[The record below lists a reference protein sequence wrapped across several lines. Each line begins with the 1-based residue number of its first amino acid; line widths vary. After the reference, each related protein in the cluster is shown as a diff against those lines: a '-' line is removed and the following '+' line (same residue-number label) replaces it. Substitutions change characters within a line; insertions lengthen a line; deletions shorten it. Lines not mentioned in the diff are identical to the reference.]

1 MSFLTR
7 FWPVACLMGAL
18 LLATCQQKKVPA
30 AANPNALF
38 RLVSPAQSHVTFR
51 NDLAED
57 ELTNVL
63 VYEYTYNGGGVALGD
78 VTGDG
83 LDDMYFTAN
92 KGDNRLYVN
101 RGHLRFEDVT
111 QSAGVAL
118 PEGWKTGVTM
128 VDINADGQLDM
139 YVCRSGDRPGRQ
151 RQNQLFVNLGP
162 DKQGVPHFQEQAA
175 ACGLADSAFSTQAV
189 FFDYD
194 HDQDLDMLLLNHSPR
209 RFESL
214 DDSYIKQLLA
224 TPDPLTGLKLYQ
236 NEGGLAGRLPHF
248 REVAAAAGL
257 LNTRLSFGLGASV
270 TDFNGDGWPDIYVSS
285 DYLAPDYLY
294 INNRDGTFTDRL
306 GEQMGHTS
314 LSSMGNDA
322 ADINN
327 DGTPDLVTLDMLP
340 ADNRRQKLLFASDN
354 FELFQV
360 REQVGLHAQYMR
372 NMLHLNNGNGTFSE
386 VGQLAGMSN
395 TDWSWA
401 ALLADYDNDGWK
413 DLFVTNGFL
422 HDYTNLDFLKYMG
435 DFLHDRQGDVQR
447 KTLLEL
453 VRKMPSSNMTG
464 YAFRN
469 QGGTSFA
476 NVSTAWGITT
486 PANGNGAAYADL
498 DNDGDLDLVVN
509 NLNGPAF
516 LYENRASKLLKNH
529 ALTVRLE
536 GAGQN
541 RLGIGARVTLY
552 RAGASQVQEQLVSR
566 GYQSSVSP
574 VLHFGLG
581 PGAPPD
587 SVRVEWPSGRQQV
600 VAPVPTTGPLIL
612 READAH
618 PARRARLAS
627 PTAPVFTEIVSPLQ
641 ATAPENNVNDF
652 KRQPL
657 LVNSLSYGGPCLAQA
672 DVNGDGRADLFMG
685 GAAGYPGRVF
695 AQQANGQFTELYE
708 PALAA
713 DNLPEDSAALF
724 FDTDG
729 DGDQDLYV
737 GSGGY
742 DNFMPADALLQDRLY
757 INDGRGN
764 FGLSPTSLPFM
775 PNSTGCVRA
784 ADVNGDGHPDLF
796 VGGRVVPGRYP
807 EPPASY
813 LLLND
818 GRGHFTDQTAS
829 WAPALRHLG
838 MVTDAAWVDMNG
850 DQRPDLVTVGE
861 WLPVQV
867 WLHEGGHL
875 AERTATYLP
884 GQLAGWWNT
893 LLVKDLN
900 GDGKPDFV
908 VGNMGLNTQC
918 RASAQE
924 PAELVYKDFDD
935 NGAVDPILCL
945 YNQGKSYPYV
955 SRDELLDQVS
965 MTRSRFPNYASYAG
979 AGLTDIFSKEELQGA
994 KVLRATHLETTC
1006 LLSTPQAR
1014 YRLAP
1019 LPPEAQYAPVYALA
1033 ADDYDGDGHPDLLL
1047 GGNSSHSRVR
1057 FGKADASYGLLLRG
1071 DGQGHFAAVPPAR
1084 AGLRVQGDIRSFAQV
1099 GRVLLVGRNS
1109 QSVQAYTLPVLPRN
1123 RPIAGRRATARPQRL
1138 SLAR

>member
-1 MSFLTR
+1 MVLFTR
-7 FWPVACLMGAL
+7 FGLVACVAWAL
-18 LLATCQQKKVPA
+18 LLAACQQKKAPA

-38 RLVSPAQSHVTFR
+38 RLVSSAQSHVTFR

-78 VTGDG
+78 VNGDG
-83 LDDMYFTAN
+83 LDDIYFTAN
-92 KGDNRLYVN
+92 KGNNRLYVN
-101 RGHLRFEDVT
+101 RGKLRFEEVT
-111 QSAGVAL
+111 QAAGVAL

-151 RQNQLFVNLGP
+151 RQNQLFVNLGA
-162 DKQGVPHFQEQAA
+162 DKRGVPHFREQAA

-209 RFESL
+209 RFEGL
-214 DDSYIKQLLA
+214 DESYIKQLLA

-236 NEGGLAGRLPHF
+236 NEGGSAGSLPHF

-270 TDFNGDGWPDIYVSS
+270 TDFNRDGWPDIYVSS
-285 DYLAPDYLY
+285 DYLAADYLY
-294 INNRDGTFTDRL
+294 INNKDGTFTDRL

-360 REQVGLHAQYMR
+360 REQAGLHKQYMR

-386 VGQLAGMSN
+386 VGQLAGISN
-395 TDWSWA
+395 TDWSWSP
-401 ALLADYDNDGWK
+401 LLADYDNDGWK

-447 KTLLEL
+447 QTLLEL

-469 QGGTSFA
+469 LGGANFT
-476 NVSTAWGITT
+476 NVSTTWGITT

-509 NLNGPAF
+509 NLNGLAF
-516 LYENRASKLLKNH
+516 LYENRANKLLKNR

-581 PGAPPD
+581 AGAPPD
-587 SVRVEWPSGRQQV
+587 SLRVEWPSGRQQV
-600 VAPVPTTGPLIL
+600 VAPLLAAGPLVL
-612 READAH
+612 REAAAS
-618 PARRARLAS
+618 PAQRARLAS
-627 PTAPVFTEIVSPLQ
+627 PTSTVFAEVASPLQ
-641 ATAPENNVNDF
+641 ATATENDVNDF

-657 LVNSLSYGGPCLAQA
+657 LVNSLSYSGPCLAQA
-672 DVNGDGRADLFMG
+672 DVNGDGRPDVFMG
-685 GAAGYPGRVF
+685 GAAGYPGRIF
-695 AQQANGQFTELYE
+695 AQQANGQFAELYE

-724 FDTDG
+724 FDADG

-742 DNFMPADALLQDRLY
+742 DNFVPTDALLQDRLY
-757 INDGRGN
+757 FNDGRGN
-764 FGLSPTSLPFM
+764 FGLSPASLPFM
-775 PNSTGCVRA
+775 PTSTGCVRA

-807 EPPASY
+807 EAPTSC

-818 GRGHFTDQTAS
+818 GHGRFTDQTAR

-850 DQRPDLVTVGE
+850 DHHPDLVTVGE

-867 WLHEGGHL
+867 WLNEGGHL
-875 AERTATYLP
+875 VERTATYLP
-884 GQLAGWWNT
+884 GPLTGWWNT

-900 GDGKPDFV
+900 NDGKPDLV
-908 VGNMGLNTQC
+908 IGNMGLNTQC
-918 RASAQE
+918 RASARQ
-924 PAELVYKDFDD
+924 PAELYYKDFDD
-935 NGAVDPILCL
+935 NGAVDPILCF

-994 KVLRATHLETTC
+994 KMLRANRLETSC
-1006 LLSTPQAR
+1006 LLSTPQTK
-1014 YRLAP
+1014 YQLAP
-1019 LPPEAQYAPVYALA
+1019 LPPEAQYTPVYALA
-1033 ADDYDGDGHPDLLL
+1033 AGDYDGDGHPDLLL
-1047 GGNSSHSRVR
+1047 GGNVSHSRVR
-1057 FGKADASYGLLLRG
+1057 FGNADAGHGLLLRG
-1071 DGQGHFAAVPPAR
+1071 NGRGGFAAVPAR
-1084 AGLRVQGDIRSFAQV
+1084 QAGLRVAGDIRSFAQV
-1099 GRVLLVGRNS
+1099 GGVLLVGRS
-1109 QSVQAYTLPVLPRN
+1109 GQALQAYSWRKP
-1123 RPIAGRRATARPQRL
+1123 
-1138 SLAR
+1138 

>member
-1 MSFLTR
+1 MFLLSKR
-7 FWPVACLMGAL
+7 WVAIGLGWAL
-18 LLATCQQKKVPA
+18 LLAAACQDKKATGGP
-30 AANPNALF
+30 NPNALF
-38 RLVSPAQSHVTFR
+38 QLVPPAQSHVTFR

-78 VTGDG
+78 VNNDG
-83 LDDMYFTAN
+83 LDDLYFTAN
-92 KGDNRLYVN
+92 KGSNKLYLN
-101 RGHLRFEDVT
+101 RGQLRFEDVT
-111 QSAGVAL
+111 QAAGVGL

-128 VDINADGQLDM
+128 VDINADGRLDM
-139 YVCRSGDRPGRQ
+139 YVCRSGDRPGPQ
-151 RQNQLFVNLGP
+151 RQNQLFVNQGP
-162 DKQGVPHFQEQAA
+162 DGQGMPRFREQAA

-236 NEGGLAGRLPHF
+236 NEGSTAGALPHY
-248 REVAAAAGL
+248 REVATAAGL

-270 TDFNGDGWPDIYVSS
+270 ADFNHDGWPDIYVSS

-294 INNRDGTFTDRL
+294 LNNRNGTFTDRL

-354 FELFQV
+354 FELFRV
-360 REQVGLHAQYMR
+360 REQAGLHPQYMR
-372 NMLHLNNGNGTFSE
+372 NMLQLNNGDGTFSE
-386 VGQLAGMSN
+386 VGQLAGISN

-401 ALLADYDNDGWK
+401 PLLADYDNDGWK

-447 KTLLEL
+447 QTLLEL
-453 VRKMPSSNMTG
+453 VRKMPSSNVTG

-469 QGGTSFA
+469 QGGARFA
-476 NVSTAWGITT
+476 DVSAAWGITT

-498 DNDGDLDLVVN
+498 DNDGDLDVVVN

-516 LYENRASKLLKNH
+516 LYENRASKLLKNKML
-529 ALTVRLE
+529 AVRLE

-541 RLGIGARVTLY
+541 RLGIGARVTVY
-552 RAGASQVQEQLVSR
+552 RTGTRQVQEELVSR
-566 GYQSSVSP
+566 GYESSVSP

-581 PGAPPD
+581 TGGGPD
-587 SVRVEWPSGRQQV
+587 SVRVEWPGGRQQV
-600 VAPVPTTGPLIL
+600 VTQVPASGVLVL
-612 READAH
+612 REAASGAPL
-618 PARRARLAS
+618 PAGRAA
-627 PTAPVFTEIVSPLQ
+627 PAPVFAAVPSPVP
-641 ATAPENNVNDF
+641 ATTPEDDVNDF

-657 LVNSLSYGGPCLAQA
+657 LVNSLSYSGPCLAHA
-672 DVNGDGRADLFMG
+672 DVNGDGRPDMFVG
-685 GAAGYPGRVF
+685 GAAGYPGRMF
-695 AQQANGQFTELYE
+695 AQGPHGQFAELYE

-713 DNLPEDSAALF
+713 DRLPEDTAAAF
-724 FDTDG
+724 FDADG

-742 DNFMPADALLQDRLY
+742 DNFLPADPLLLDRLY
-757 INDGRGN
+757 LNDGRGN

-775 PNSTGCVRA
+775 PTSTGCVRV

-807 EPPASY
+807 EAPTSY

-818 GRGHFTDQTAS
+818 GHARFTDQTAR
-829 WAPALRHLG
+829 WAPALHQLG
-838 MVTDAAWVDMNG
+838 MVTDAAWVDLNG
-850 DQRPDLVTVGE
+850 DHRPDLVTVGE

-867 WLHEGGHL
+867 WLNQGTAL
-875 AERTATYLP
+875 AERTADYLP
-884 GQLAGWWNT
+884 GPLAGWWNT

-908 VGNMGLNTQC
+908 VGNAGLNTQC
-918 RASAQE
+918 RASARE

-965 MTRSRFPNYASYAG
+965 MTRARFPDYASYAG

-994 KVLRATHLETTC
+994 KTLRATC
-1006 LLSTPQAR
+1006 LQTSCFISTPQAK
-1014 YRLAP
+1014 YQLVP
-1019 LPPEAQYAPVYALA
+1019 LPIEAQYTPVYALA
-1033 ADDYDGDGHPDLLL
+1033 ALDYDADGHQDLLL
-1047 GGNSSHSRVR
+1047 GGNASHSRVR
-1057 FGKADASYGLLLRG
+1057 FGNADAGYGLLLRG
-1071 DGQGHFAAVPPAR
+1071 DGRGHFAAVSPAQ
-1084 AGLRVQGDIRSFAQV
+1084 AGLRVRGDIRSFAQV
-1099 GRVLLVGRNS
+1099 GPVLLVGRS
-1109 QSVQAYTLPVLPRN
+1109 GQALQAYTCKN
-1123 RPIAGRRATARPQRL
+1123 AKK
-1138 SLAR
+1138 